1 MKGVLGL
8 LELED
13 IDKILDVFFIL
24 DVFKDFEEVFFL
36 EDNFKKFFKSK
47 IVDKVSYWFSYISR

>member
-8 LELED
+8 LDLED

-47 IVDKVSYWFSYISR
+47 IVDKVSYWFS